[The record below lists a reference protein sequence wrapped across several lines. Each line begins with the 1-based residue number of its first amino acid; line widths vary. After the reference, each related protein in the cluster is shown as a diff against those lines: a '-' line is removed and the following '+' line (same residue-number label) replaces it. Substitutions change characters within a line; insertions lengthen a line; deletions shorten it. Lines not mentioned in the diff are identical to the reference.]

1 MSAQCTATAPS
12 EFHPPAVGADR
23 IGYAAVMSDS
33 RPRRSSDLFHEAL
46 ELPPERRHG
55 FLQEACAGDA
65 GLEADV
71 RSLLEAHAEAEGF
84 LTEGQLAHALT
95 DPGLPGGET
104 DPLIGATVGNCQ
116 ILGLLG
122 RGGMGV
128 VYRAEQENPRREVA
142 LKLIDRHFVSPGL
155 QQRFER
161 ETQLLA
167 RLKHAGIAQI
177 HLAGSTGP
185 EAGDRPYFAMELV
198 EGPPLTSFADGLDL
212 DLRGRLELVIR
223 ICAAVQHAHQVGVIH
238 RDLKPANILVTA
250 EGQPKILDFGI
261 ACGIDA
267 DLHLTTMGEP
277 GTGLLGTLPYM
288 SPEQARGRLDEIDT
302 RSDVHALGAITFE
315 LLTGQMPRDIAK
327 KSITEAIR
335 VVADGEPRRL
345 GAVGRERFPRDLEI
359 VVAKALASDREQRY
373 ASANEFAQDL
383 QRFLDGQPISAR
395 GPSALYQLR
404 KLVVRNRLASTL
416 VVGLVLLALASTVFV
431 SFQADR
437 IAGERDRANSVAQTA
452 NESLGFLRSLF
463 VDATPEGRLGREMT
477 ARDLL
482 DSGVERMKS
491 DLRDQPIARGSL
503 LAMLG
508 RVYYSLGDV
517 EKAEPLLEEAVT
529 IGRGLRRPGEQMAD
543 DADLQTALQA
553 LSSCRTNAGRHD
565 EAIALAR
572 EALAYVEEIYGTE
585 DDHYADALD
594 RLAGALGFVPD
605 QRAEAR
611 ELILQ
616 GLAIRERILP
626 PGDQKLGGSHFAYAR
641 NLRAGEEFARAAEQY
656 GLALAIWEK
665 ALPEERP
672 EIGMCLDGYSAV
684 LGQLDR
690 KDEALAMALRGVEL
704 RRRVLGDDHPAT
716 VDSLNNVGR
725 WQLELGRLQEARR
738 TFESVVEAHEIALG
752 PGDPGLL
759 RRLWAVALVCGRQ
772 RDYSGKEEA
781 LRRAVELAREHH
793 AASPEELS
801 LATGKLSMFLYWT
814 GRGRTAE
821 PLLEETAELLERLG
835 KQGTQDLA
843 VILEALANCRHR
855 AGDAEA
861 AIAIARELLPV
872 LERNPDWETTDP
884 LALRYTM
891 GLDLLYLERV
901 EDAEACFRRL
911 LADLDDPPQH
921 RQSLPWSV
929 RWCLSLCSTARGR
942 EENAKELR
950 AEVLAAELPEAERR
964 WTLLRRAEA
973 AAEEGR
979 EDEAR
984 QLLPALRE
992 AGIPPWDVEW
1002 AFRVNSRIDPTLQA
1016 TLLEELRSR

>member
-1 MSAQCTATAPS
+1 
-12 EFHPPAVGADR
+12 
-23 IGYAAVMSDS
+23 MSDS
-33 RPRRSSDLFHEAL
+33 RSRRSSDLFQEAL
-46 ELPPERRHG
+46 ELPPERRHQ
-55 FLQEACAGDA
+55 FLREACAGDA

-84 LTEGQLAHALT
+84 LTGGQLFHALA
-95 DPGLPGGET
+95 DPGLPGSET
-104 DPLIGATVGNCQ
+104 DPLLDATIGNCR

-142 LKLIDRHFVSPGL
+142 LKLIDRHFVTSGL
-155 QQRFER
+155 LQRFER
-161 ETQLLA
+161 EAQLLA

-212 DLRGRLELVIR
+212 DLRDRLELVIR
-223 ICAAVQHAHQVGVIH
+223 ICDAVQHAHQVGVIH

-261 ACGIDA
+261 ARGTDA
-267 DLHLTTMGEP
+267 DLQVTTMGEP

-315 LLTGQMPRDIAK
+315 LLTGEMPRDTAK
-327 KSITEAIR
+327 ESITEAIR
-335 VVADGEPRRL
+335 VVADEEPRRL
-345 GAVGRERFPRDLEI
+345 GTVGGKRFPRDLET

-373 ASANEFAQDL
+373 ASANELAQDIR
-383 QRFLDGQPISAR
+383 RFLDGQPINAR
-395 GPSALYQLR
+395 GPSTLYQVR
-404 KLVVRNRLASTL
+404 KLVARNRLASAL

-431 SFQADR
+431 SLQADR

-452 NESLGFLRSLF
+452 SESLGFLRSLF
-463 VDATPEGRLGREMT
+463 IDATPERRLGREMT

-517 EKAEPLLEEAVT
+517 EKAEPLLEEAVN

-543 DADLQTALQA
+543 DADLQTALQT

-565 EAIALAR
+565 EAIELAR

-605 QRAEAR
+605 RRAEAR
-611 ELILQ
+611 ELILE
-616 GLAIRERILP
+616 GLAIRERVLP

-641 NLRAGEEFARAAEQY
+641 NLQAAGEFARAAEQY
-656 GLALAIWEK
+656 DLALAIWEK
-665 ALPEERP
+665 ELPEERP
-672 EIGMCLDGYSAV
+672 EIGMCIDGYSKV
-684 LGQLDR
+684 LGELDR
-690 KDEALAMALRGVEL
+690 KDDALAMALRAVAL
-704 RRRVLGDDHPAT
+704 RRRVLGNDHPAT

-725 WQLELGRLQEARR
+725 WQLEMGRLQEARS
-738 TFESVVEAHEIALG
+738 TFESVAEAHEIALG
-752 PGDPGLL
+752 PQDPGLL
-759 RRLWAVALVCGRQ
+759 RRLYTVALVCARQ
-772 RDYSGKEEA
+772 RDYPGKEDA
-781 LRRAVELAREHH
+781 LRRAVDLAREHH
-793 AASPEELS
+793 ATSPEELS

-814 GRGRTAE
+814 GRHQTAE
-821 PLLEETAELLERLG
+821 PLLEETAELLEQMG

-843 VILEALANCRHR
+843 VIFEALANCRHR

-861 AIAIARELLPV
+861 AIAIARELLPEM
-872 LERNPDWETTDP
+872 ERHPDWKTTNP

-891 GLDLLYLERV
+891 GLDLLYLERI
-901 EDAEACFRRL
+901 EDAEACFHSL
-911 LADLDDPPQH
+911 LADLDDPP
-921 RQSLPWSV
+921 RNLQSLPWSV
-929 RWCLSLCSTARGR
+929 RWCLSLCDTARGR
-942 EENAKELR
+942 EGNAMELR

-973 AAEEGR
+973 AAEEWR

-984 QLLPALRE
+984 QVLQAVRA
-992 AGIPPWDVEW
+992 AGLPPWDVEW
-1002 AFRVNSRIDPTLQA
+1002 AFRVNSRIEPALKA
-1016 TLLEELRSR
+1016 SLFEELRSR